1 MTNVEIF
8 LDNQLKYSEALIN
21 GDEKWLKHMLKEIAE
36 HLSLS
41 QNPIGS
47 N

>member
-21 GDEKWLKHMLKEIAE
+21 GDEKMAE
-36 HLSLS
+36 TYAERNRGAFKSFTKS
-41 QNPIGS
+41 D
-47 N
+47 